1 MCEDSRVGKLTKGLK
16 ECMESRDERLSLN
29 CERLVI
35 NWLIG
40 IAKF

>member
-16 ECMESRDERLSLN
+16 ECMESRDERL
-29 CERLVI
+29 VI